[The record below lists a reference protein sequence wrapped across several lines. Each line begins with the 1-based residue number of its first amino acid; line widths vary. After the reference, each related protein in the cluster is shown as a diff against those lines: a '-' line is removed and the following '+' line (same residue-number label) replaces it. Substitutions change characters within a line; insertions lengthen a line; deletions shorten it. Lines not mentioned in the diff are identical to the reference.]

1 MVDDGDRGFSDR
13 AAAAIE
19 VHDLTRLFSGT
30 TAVDRLSLRVERGE
44 IFGFLGPNGAG
55 KTTTL
60 RMLSTLLRPTAG
72 EAWVAGF
79 DVTREPMEVRR
90 RLGVMTERP
99 ALYERLTV
107 DANLRLWAEAHEVP
121 DADGAIRTALEA
133 VDLGDRRHH
142 SVSSL
147 SKGLRQRASLARAIL
162 HRPAVL
168 LLDEPSSGLDPAAA
182 VQVEAMIR
190 ELVRD
195 GTTVFL
201 NTHRLAEA
209 QRLCDRVAILKTGLV
224 ALGTPAELRARI
236 FGNAISVQLA
246 DPLTVAVTE
255 AVRRVP
261 GVEHL
266 AAQRTSFE
274 CRLKDI
280 EEGTPCVVAAVV
292 AAGGR
297 VLEVKAAGD
306 LEQAYLDLVSGD
318 SSQPGVQE
326 PGLREAA

>member
-1 MVDDGDRGFSDR
+1 M
-13 AAAAIE
+13 
-19 VHDLTRLFSGT
+19 
-30 TAVDRLSLRVERGE
+30 TAVAGLTLRVERGE

-60 RMLSTLLRPTAG
+60 RMLSTLLRPTSG
-72 EAWVAGF
+72 EARVAGF
-79 DVTREPMEVRR
+79 DVLKDPMEVRR

-99 ALYERLTV
+99 GLYERLTV
-107 DANLRLWAEAHEVP
+107 DANLRLWGEAHEVK
-121 DADGAIRTALEA
+121 DVGGAIAAALKA
-133 VDLGDRRHH
+133 VDLGERRYEP
-142 SVSSL
+142 VSSL

-168 LLDEPSSGLDPAAA
+168 LLDEPSSGLDPAGA

-209 QRLCDRVAILKTGLV
+209 QRLCDRVAILRTGLV
-224 ALGTPAELRARI
+224 AVGTPAELRTRI
-236 FGNAISVQLA
+236 FGNAVSVQLA
-246 DPLTVAVTE
+246 DPLTDAVTL
-255 AVRRVP
+255 AVRRAP
-261 GVEHL
+261 GVDHVQV
-266 AAQRTSFE
+266 ARTSFE
-274 CRLKDI
+274 CRLTDVHA
-280 EEGTPCVVAAVV
+280 GTPGVVAAVV

-306 LEQAYLDLVSGD
+306 LERAYLDLVSGE
-318 SSQPGVQE
+318 SNGPTGH
-326 PGLREAA
+326 GRLGEAA